1 METILPIFGSIVFYG
16 FVDHK
21 DADFNIA
28 LLGNF
33 KLATI
38 NSAKSSGC
46 KTFSVSPSVN
56 FKSIDMSDAIV
67 EGIKVQTRILFLR
80 TSRIKE
86 SDKPITPKD
95 RKSTRLNSSHV

>member
-1 METILPIFGSIVFYG
+1 MRSFNFYDG

-33 KLATI
+33 KFAII

-46 KTFSVSPSVN
+46 NTDSGFPSVKPN
-56 FKSIDMSDAIV
+56 SLDISDAMV
-67 EGIKVQTRILFLR
+67 LGIKVHTRILCLR
-80 TSRIKE
+80 TSRISE
-86 SDKPITPKD
+86 SAMPITANLD
-95 RKSTRLNSSHV
+95 AL